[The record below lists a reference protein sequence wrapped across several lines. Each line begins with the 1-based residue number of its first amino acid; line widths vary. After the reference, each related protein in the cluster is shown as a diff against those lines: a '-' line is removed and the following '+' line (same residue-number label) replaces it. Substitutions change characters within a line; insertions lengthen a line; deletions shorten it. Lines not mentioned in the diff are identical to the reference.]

1 MIGHM
6 PEGENRANMQEDD
19 DTGMKDKLAI
29 DFLVSLGTVIA
40 RSGQDMFYPS
50 LAKELASFFNT
61 NRYLVIRYAM
71 HAKPEFLS
79 NHAMEDAAV
88 SQYLDQYYR
97 IDPLLRR
104 VREGHVNPV
113 LTFDE
118 LRRGSAD
125 TFFYDAMF
133 RTANIR
139 DELIFM
145 LPIVNGVFVAICIDL
160 SSRTFSEQD
169 IFRAKLIFE
178 TINMV
183 HQQHVRLSFV
193 NYGAT
198 DLKNSEISMLVQD
211 RRGREI
217 FRNDS
222 WNSAISPDI
231 RHEIDAL
238 LATGKSGEA
247 GIGTEFILKWS
258 ELSETNPVAPA
269 GKVLTVEQKSPG
281 YTALEAADL
290 VDQLQAKYQL
300 TSRERQI
307 VSMMVQGEPNSR
319 IADALAISAGTVRN
333 HKHRLYYKL
342 DITTEREL
350 FILLLELAQT

>member
-1 MIGHM
+1 
-6 PEGENRANMQEDD
+6 
-19 DTGMKDKLAI
+19 
-29 DFLVSLGTVIA
+29 
-40 RSGQDMFYPS
+40 
-50 LAKELASFFNT
+50 
-61 NRYLVIRYAM
+61 
-71 HAKPEFLS
+71 
-79 NHAMEDAAV
+79 
-88 SQYLDQYYR
+88 
-97 IDPLLRR
+97 
-104 VREGHVNPV
+104 
-113 LTFDE
+113 
-118 LRRGSAD
+118 
-125 TFFYDAMF
+125 
-133 RTANIR
+133 
-139 DELIFM
+139 M

-238 LATGKSGEA
+238 LGTGKSGEA

-258 ELSETNPVAPA
+258 ELSETNPVAPE

-290 VDQLQAKYQL
+290 VDQLQVKYQI